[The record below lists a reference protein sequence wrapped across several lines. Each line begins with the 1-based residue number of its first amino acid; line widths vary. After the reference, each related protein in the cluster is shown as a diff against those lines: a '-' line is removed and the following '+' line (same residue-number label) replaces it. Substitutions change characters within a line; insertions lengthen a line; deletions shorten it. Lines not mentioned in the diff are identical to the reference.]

1 MEQLIA
7 KSELLDCG
15 LPDRSALLL
24 MGKSAYFECYDDG
37 YVGVLTESASRLPFG
52 FGSSKMVWLGYL
64 GSGLIDHIQKMTM
77 AAIAMADMKVCA
89 HRSYRVWMRRQS
101 FSLPNMFSI
110 LWRFR

>member
-1 MEQLIA
+1 MKGLIA
-7 KSELLDCG
+7 LADFDSD
-15 LPDRSALLL
+15 
-24 MGKSAYFECYDDG
+24 
-37 YVGVLTESASRLPFG
+37 
-52 FGSSKMVWLGYL
+52 YL

-110 LWRFR
+110 LWRFL

>member
-1 MEQLIA
+1 MTRQAWGPRQPIA
-7 KSELLDCG
+7 KSSGSIRAKVNLIKRIET
-15 LPDRSALLL
+15 A
-24 MGKSAYFECYDDG
+24 
-37 YVGVLTESASRLPFG
+37 VLTVVILASVRSQQTTSQAFR
-52 FGSSKMVWLGYL
+52 STL